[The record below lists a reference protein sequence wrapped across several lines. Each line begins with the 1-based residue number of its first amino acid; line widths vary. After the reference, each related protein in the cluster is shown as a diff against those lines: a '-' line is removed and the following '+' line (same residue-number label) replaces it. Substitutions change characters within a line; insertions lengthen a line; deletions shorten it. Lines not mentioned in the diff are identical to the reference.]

1 MDLSLYVIDSGE
13 LIVIKNALLYLWPSH
28 PSWVRVLSTTARKQ
42 GSSTR
47 AVGTGHRW
55 VAKGYLPWVAG
66 VVCRCSDEA
75 RELLQSG

>member
-47 AVGTGHRW
+47 AVGTGG
-55 VAKGYLPWVAG
+55 VGGKGYLPGVAG